1 MNKAELIEKIMSK
14 TKAQMTHKDAERV
27 VDGVF
32 DEIKAA
38 VAKGDSV
45 SIVGFGTFSAKE
57 RAARTARNPQTGG
70 TIQVPAKK
78 APSFKAGKG
87 FKEAVNA

>member
-1 MNKAELIEKIMSK
+1 MNKQELIEKIMTK
-14 TKAQMTHKDAERV
+14 TKAEMTHKDAERV
-27 VDGVF
+27 VNGVF

-38 VAKGDSV
+38 VASGDSV
-45 SIVGFGTFSAKE
+45 QIVGFGTFSAKQ

-70 TIQVPAKK
+70 TVSIPAKK

-87 FKEAVNA
+87 FKDAVNA

>member
-1 MNKAELIEKIMSK
+1 MNKQELVEKIMSK

-32 DEIKAA
+32 EEIKNA
-38 VAKGDSV
+38 VAKGETV
-45 SIVGFGTFSAKE
+45 SIIGFGTFSAKD
-57 RAARTARNPQTGG
+57 RAARTARNPKTGE
-70 TIQVPAKK
+70 TLQVAAKK

-87 FKEAVNA
+87 FKEAVNS